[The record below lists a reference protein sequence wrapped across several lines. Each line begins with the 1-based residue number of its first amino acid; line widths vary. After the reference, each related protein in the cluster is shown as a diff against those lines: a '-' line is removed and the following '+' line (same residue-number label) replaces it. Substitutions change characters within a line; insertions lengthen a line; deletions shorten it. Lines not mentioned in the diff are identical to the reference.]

1 MSVRTPPFH
10 TTYVEGR
17 RFIMVRSGAA
27 SHMADDGENGEQHQF
42 HSADDAHG
50 NRRPTKK
57 IAEPQQVK
65 IAQGVEGAGLQAD
78 TG

>member
-1 MSVRTPPFH
+1 MTH
-10 TTYVEGR
+10 VEGR
-17 RFIMVRSGAA
+17 RFIMGFSGAA
-27 SHMADDGENGEQHQF
+27 PHMADDGKKGEQHQF
-42 HSADDAHG
+42 GGADHCHG
-50 NRRPTKK
+50 NRRPAEK